1 MNKTLWMAALL
12 SCLLLSAC
20 KSPSPAPGQPDKPVI
35 EAPGEAGQPGQTDEP
50 AALGRLTMELV
61 VLIPF
66 LFSQLLSLA
75 CLDQLSGLLSDSL
88 LAQGYAAEEVVV
100 TISTAGGITGSAL
113 AEGGIDA
120 ACMPA
125 ADFAAY
131 ASQATAV
138 LATEGAAHVVAVTA
152 ARDELDAA
160 FQEAFAAA
168 LLEPEAQFLGLFYPG
183 EAYAPITEDALQA
196 VRSQGEAV
204 HGA

>member
-20 KSPSPAPGQPDKPVI
+20 KAPSPAPGQPDKPVI
-35 EAPGEAGQPGQTDEP
+35 ESPGEAGQPGQTDEP
-50 AALGRLTMELV
+50 AALDRLTMELV
-61 VLIPF
+61 VDWDETDRV
-66 LFSQLLSLA
+66 LA

-160 FQEAFAAA
+160 FQEAFADA
-168 LLEPEAQFLGLFYPG
+168 LLEPEAQFLGLCYPG